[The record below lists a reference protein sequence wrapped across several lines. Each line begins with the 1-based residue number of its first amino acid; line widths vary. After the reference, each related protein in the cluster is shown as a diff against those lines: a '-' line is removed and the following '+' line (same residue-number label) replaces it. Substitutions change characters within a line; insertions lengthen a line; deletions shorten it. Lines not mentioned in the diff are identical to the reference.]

1 MGRQGDDCNSAKTLN
16 QAGKPL
22 SATSSLDRNR
32 REQVLFKTHHH
43 PKEIDC
49 AFTASGSA
57 SRSITKF
64 YDLVL
69 APTGLKITQFIAL
82 KAIHDAREIA
92 QHEFARK
99 HLVAVETLS
108 RVFGG
113 LRRNGLISART
124 GEKHEQ
130 LYTLTSKGQA
140 TLDQALPYWERAQAR
155 LRAILGSDGWLSL
168 ISVCNSASAACG
180 RAEQLLYVGRTAKTK
195 PDPAEQQHMVFST
208 CSESGSHSEKHK

>member
-1 MGRQGDDCNSAKTLN
+1 MGRQGDGRNSAKTLN
-16 QAGKPL
+16 QAGKPQGG
-22 SATSSLDRNR
+22 TSSLDRNR
-32 REQVLFKTHHH
+32 REQVVFKTHHH
-43 PKEIDC
+43 HKAIDC
-49 AFTASGSA
+49 AFTASGCA

-130 LYTLTSKGQA
+130 LYTLTSKGHA
-140 TLDQALPYWERAQAR
+140 ALDQALPYWERAQAR
-155 LRAILGSDGWLSL
+155 LSAVLGSDGWSSL
-168 ISVCNSASAACG
+168 ISVCNCVSAGCG
-180 RAEQLLYVGRTAKTK
+180 RAEQLLHSGRTAKTN